1 MNSVS
6 IQLSD
11 RFNSVDENT
20 RIIIRSLLED
30 RDRITQVSKD
40 LQHQSIALARL
51 LQRIESITD
60 ELHSFDKSSEKGEAE
75 GVERFVGLPG
85 VRFTRKDPFH
95 EIGEKKQLWEEE
107 LEIRSSIDQ
116 NILDSLR
123 FESMSARCEAIPEA
137 YAKTFEWIFKEP
149 AAQNPVRP
157 WSSFNKWLL
166 NGSGVYWL
174 SGKAASGKSTLMR
187 YIYESKETHRLL
199 ALSAHPAQ
207 ISTCIFYFW
216 SSGTLEQR
224 SQSGLLRSLLFGML
238 DRHRKLI
245 AVALPS
251 YWASA
256 YTELVDSRLQGEP
269 PKLLKQSWNLSPL
282 MIAFKN
288 LVQQDIVQAKMC
300 FFVDGLSKGTMK
312 K

>member
-1 MNSVS
+1 M
-6 IQLSD
+6 
-11 RFNSVDENT
+11 
-20 RIIIRSLLED
+20 
-30 RDRITQVSKD
+30 
-40 LQHQSIALARL
+40 
-51 LQRIESITD
+51 
-60 ELHSFDKSSEKGEAE
+60 
-75 GVERFVGLPG
+75 ERFVGLPG
-85 VRFTRKDPFH
+85 VRFTRKDSFH

-137 YAKTFEWIFKEP
+137 YAKTFEWIFQEP

-207 ISTCIFYFW
+207 ISTCIIYFW

-238 DRHRKLI
+238 NRHRKLI
-245 AVALPS
+245 PVALPS
-251 YWASA
+251 Y
-256 YTELVDSRLQGEP
+256 
-269 PKLLKQSWNLSPL
+269 
-282 MIAFKN
+282 
-288 LVQQDIVQAKMC
+288 
-300 FFVDGLSKGTMK
+300 
-312 K
+312 